1 MVNKTY
7 QDERLSDGTKIS
19 DLTIP
24 EEGIISSK
32 VWSDP
37 ELYELELRRIFAK
50 TWNFVAHE
58 TEIPN
63 TNDYVTR
70 FVGND
75 RVIVVRTE
83 DGGVNVF
90 LNACV
95 HKGMHL
101 CRQDHGNTKTFK
113 CIYHGWTYRTNG
125 TVAGVPAQ
133 KEAYGDTLDRNNYKL
148 IQARVESYGGL
159 IFATFNEEAPS
170 LDEWLGDM
178 KFYIDIYFNRTPQ
191 GMEVVGPPQRWVISA
206 NWKSAADNFSS
217 DSYHA
222 VMAHASGVALGQVPP
237 DPRFTMYGKQI
248 ALQNGH
254 GLGIVGGPPH
264 VKLPEY
270 LNYPE
275 EIVNAAKEKL
285 TPDQMEVFRKSNFVP
300 GNIFPNLSFLN
311 VMQGSQLNE
320 QGPPQPFMTMRL
332 WQPRGADEIEVFTWL
347 LVDKEAPE
355 WFKEQSK
362 QNYIVGFGSSGTFE
376 VDDAEVWAGMSR
388 ITKGVVAQE
397 RLELHYVMGMQ
408 NELVTDWPGP
418 GKVSPTTFTEENT
431 RNFFAQWKKFLTQ
444 K

>member
-1 MVNKTY
+1 MVNKTL
-7 QDERLSDGTKIS
+7 DARLSDGTKIS
-19 DLTIP
+19 DLTVP

-37 ELYELELRRIFAK
+37 EIFDLELKKVFAK

-75 RVIVVRTE
+75 RVIAVRTE
-83 DGGVNVF
+83 DGVNVF

-178 KFYIDIYFNRTPQ
+178 KFYIDIYFNQTPQ
-191 GMEVVGPPQRWVISA
+191 GMEVVGPPA
-206 NWKSAADNFSS
+206 TLGDHCKLESS
-217 DSYHA
+217 SRQFC
-222 VMAHASGVALGQVPP
+222 L
-237 DPRFTMYGKQI
+237 RFI
-248 ALQNGH
+248 PCSNGSCVRCCI
-254 GLGIVGGPPH
+254 GSSSTRSDDLRCMEN
-264 VKLPEY
+264 KLP
-270 LNYPE
+270 L
-275 EIVNAAKEKL
+275 K
-285 TPDQMEVFRKSNFVP
+285 M
-300 GNIFPNLSFLN
+300 
-311 VMQGSQLNE
+311 VMVLGL
-320 QGPPQPFMTMRL
+320 
-332 WQPRGADEIEVFTWL
+332 
-347 LVDKEAPE
+347 
-355 WFKEQSK
+355 
-362 QNYIVGFGSSGTFE
+362 
-376 VDDAEVWAGMSR
+376 
-388 ITKGVVAQE
+388 
-397 RLELHYVMGMQ
+397 
-408 NELVTDWPGP
+408 
-418 GKVSPTTFTEENT
+418 
-431 RNFFAQWKKFLTQ
+431 
-444 K
+444 

>member
-70 FVGND
+70 FVGDD

-170 LDEWLGDM
+170 LDEWLGR
-178 KFYIDIYFNRTPQ
+178 Y
-191 GMEVVGPPQRWVISA
+191 
-206 NWKSAADNFSS
+206 
-217 DSYHA
+217 
-222 VMAHASGVALGQVPP
+222 
-237 DPRFTMYGKQI
+237 
-248 ALQNGH
+248 
-254 GLGIVGGPPH
+254 
-264 VKLPEY
+264 
-270 LNYPE
+270 
-275 EIVNAAKEKL
+275 EIL
-285 TPDQMEVFRKSNFVP
+285 
-300 GNIFPNLSFLN
+300 
-311 VMQGSQLNE
+311 
-320 QGPPQPFMTMRL
+320 
-332 WQPRGADEIEVFTWL
+332 
-347 LVDKEAPE
+347 
-355 WFKEQSK
+355 
-362 QNYIVGFGSSGTFE
+362 Y
-376 VDDAEVWAGMSR
+376 
-388 ITKGVVAQE
+388 
-397 RLELHYVMGMQ
+397 
-408 NELVTDWPGP
+408 
-418 GKVSPTTFTEENT
+418 
-431 RNFFAQWKKFLTQ
+431 
-444 K
+444 